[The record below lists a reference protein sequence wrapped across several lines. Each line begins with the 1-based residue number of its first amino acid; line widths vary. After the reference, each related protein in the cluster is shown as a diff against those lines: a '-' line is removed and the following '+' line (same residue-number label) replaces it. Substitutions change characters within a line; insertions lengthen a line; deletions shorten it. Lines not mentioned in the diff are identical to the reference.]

1 MENQIIDNNNN
12 INKDLYKTNKSFSD
26 ELKRCSLILDIYK
39 KDNEEKVLVDKK
51 EYELL
56 KNNNE
61 EYKKLKEQIDS
72 QKK

>member
-26 ELKRCSLILDIYK
+26 ELKRCSMILDILFK
-39 KDNEEKVLVDKK
+39 EEKVLVDKK

-61 EYKKLKEQIDS
+61 EYKKLKEQINS
-72 QKK
+72 KKK